1 MRGSF
6 AHQGFSRGE
15 EIAHAITH
23 GLGVLCSIAGL
34 VILVVLA
41 AQRGDA
47 RLVTGVSI
55 FGASMIILY
64 TASTMYH
71 ALIPKKAKDVFELMD
86 HAAIYLLIAG
96 TYTPFA
102 LSVLGGGWGWSTLGV
117 MWGLAV
123 LGIIYEVVF
132 RRPWKKVSLA
142 FYLAL
147 GWLVTVPG
155 KPLVEALPT
164 AAILWVAAGGLCYT
178 AGAVFYAWRG
188 FRYHHAVWHVFVLLG
203 TACHFVCVLKF
214 VIPPAT

>member
-6 AHQGFSRGE
+6 AHVGFSRGE

-23 GLGVLCSIAGL
+23 GLGMLLSIAGL
-34 VILVVLA
+34 VALVVLA
-41 AQRGDA
+41 STRGDA
-47 RLVTGVSI
+47 RLVVGVSI
-55 FGASMIILY
+55 YGASMVILY

-71 ALIPKKAKDVFELMD
+71 ALIPKKAKGVFELMD

-96 TYTPFA
+96 SYTPFA

-117 MWGLAV
+117 MWGFAV

-142 FYLAL
+142 LYLAL
-147 GWLVTVPG
+147 GWLIVVPG
-155 KPLVEALPT
+155 KPLAEALPT
-164 AAILWVAAGGLCYT
+164 NALLWVAAGGFCYT

-188 FRYHHAVWHVFVLLG
+188 FRYHHAVWHLFVLAG
-203 TACHFVCVLKF
+203 SACHFAAVFKY
-214 VIPPAT
+214 VIPSA